1 MHLIALSGCPTIA
14 LFGFGSF
21 PDKASPRG
29 EKIKVLANEKLLE
42 LTVSEVEEAMTNL
55 LKAD

>member
-14 LFGFGSF
+14 LFGLGSF

-29 EKIKVLANEKLLE
+29 EKIKVIASEKLIE